1 VNALIYAFDASYAAG
16 CALMASNAWGFS
28 ERVHLA
34 FRRTWVQMGN
44 NAFNK
49 TARLNLWMGALPFI
63 VWRLFFAAALV
74 GGICVMA
81 TSP

>member
-1 VNALIYAFDASYAAG
+1 
-16 CALMASNAWGFS
+16 LMASNAWGFS

-63 VWRLFFAAALV
+63 VWRI
-74 GGICVMA
+74 GGRNLRDGNLPIRM
-81 TSP
+81 